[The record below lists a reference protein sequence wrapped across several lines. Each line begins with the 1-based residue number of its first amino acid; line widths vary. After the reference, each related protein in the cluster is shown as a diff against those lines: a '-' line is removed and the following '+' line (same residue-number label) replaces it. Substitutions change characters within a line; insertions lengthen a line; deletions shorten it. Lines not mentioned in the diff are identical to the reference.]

1 MGCIVVITG
10 QVGIPLESLA
20 LQIITNFETTL
31 VINRE
36 KEEPLRDNLA
46 RRSFLEK
53 TSDISVLILT
63 RKSDDIIFLEEQ
75 NFSVKAVYFEA
86 NLYSRKKESKR
97 LGKEI
102 TFELEKNWEQEI
114 LRTRADVVCNLDK
127 ITELQISTSTLIPNI
142 DKLFSTIKIHSSK
155 KKLK

>member
-20 LQIITNFETTL
+20 LQIVANFETIL
-31 VINRE
+31 IINRE
-36 KEEPLRDNLA
+36 KEEPLREIIA
-46 RRSFLEK
+46 KRSFLEK
-53 TSDISVLILT
+53 TSDISALILT
-63 RKSDDIIFLEEQ
+63 RKSDDIIFLEDQ
-75 NFSVKAVYFEA
+75 NFSVKTIYFEA
-86 NLYSRKKESKR
+86 NLYSRKKESRR

-127 ITELQISTSTLIPNI
+127 ITELSISNSTLILNP
-142 DKLFSTIKIHSSK
+142 DKLFSTIKIYSSK
-155 KKLK
+155 KKSK

>member
-53 TSDISVLILT
+53 TSDISALILT
-63 RKSDDIIFLEEQ
+63 RKSDDIIFLEDQ

-102 TFELEKNWEQEI
+102 TFESEKNWEQEI

-127 ITELQISTSTLIPNI
+127 ITELLISTSTLIPNI

-155 KKLK
+155 KKSK